1 MASDIDATYIPQR
14 PDRTK
19 FYFQNF
25 AVPWTLEDVNDVRHR
40 VAAVLR
46 DWEIDTGFI
55 DDRITAVHE
64 MVTNAYCH
72 GEPPILLSLL
82 LDDDGLLVEVAD
94 RSPEMPERR
103 RPGIEDLRGRGLILI
118 EDAARAMGWRAVRE
132 GKVVWA
138 RF

>member
-25 AVPWTLEDVNDVRHR
+25 AVPWTLEDVNDTRHR
-40 VAAVLR
+40 VAALLL
-46 DWEIDTGFI
+46 DWEIDPGFV
-55 DDRITAVHE
+55 DDRITAIHE

-72 GEPPILLSLL
+72 GEPPVRLSLL

-94 RSPEMPERR
+94 RSRRMPERR

-118 EDAARAMGWRAVRE
+118 EDAARAMGWRAGRE